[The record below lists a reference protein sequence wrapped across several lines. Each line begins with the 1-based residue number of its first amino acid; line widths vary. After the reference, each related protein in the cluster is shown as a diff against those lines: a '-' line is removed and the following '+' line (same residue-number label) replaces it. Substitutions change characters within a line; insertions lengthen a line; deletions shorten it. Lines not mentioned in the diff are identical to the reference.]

1 MSARTRVHRALALST
16 LLFGTALASAQ
27 EHFAPVDCIDSAT
40 SLEIN
45 RLLRTGGEGT
55 AVVLCPYAHVSIDS
69 HGQPITFTA
78 PRQAIYTKGFPEDH
92 SRATLVIEN
101 PEGHYS
107 GELTTAISAACEACR
122 GAQIRNLHVDGGR
135 EQLGG

>member
-1 MSARTRVHRALALST
+1 MRGGAHLCCDTCT
-16 LLFGTALASAQ
+16 Y
-27 EHFAPVDCIDSAT
+27 
-40 SLEIN
+40 
-45 RLLRTGGEGT
+45 LRR
-55 AVVLCPYAHVSIDS
+55 
-69 HGQPITFTA
+69 QQITFTA

-135 EQLGG
+135 EQL